1 MNTVIT
7 IIGALGIALCLAPF
21 IITNLKNKNKD
32 SKIQTIISDYANQ
45 NGYKISEF
53 EVKRKYALGIDK
65 DNAMF
70 FYLNTLNDKHSQNV
84 EMIDLSEIDTSKIQ
98 IEKHFTSNKKEVI
111 DKVLLNLIP
120 KQNTAKTPSLVFY
133 DSTVNFQF
141 DGEMQSIQKWHNTI
155 SDLLN

>member
-1 MNTVIT
+1 MNIGIT
-7 IIGALGIALCLAPF
+7 IIGAIGLVLCLAPF
-21 IITNLKNKNKD
+21 VISNIKNKKKD
-32 SKIQTIISDYANQ
+32 SKIQTKISDYASH
-45 NGYKISEF
+45 NGYKVSEF
-53 EVKRKYALGIDK
+53 EVKPKYALGIDK
-65 DNAMF
+65 DNAKL
-70 FYLNTLNDKHSQNV
+70 FYLNTLNDKHSQNL

-133 DSTVNFQF
+133 DSTVSFQF

>member
-32 SKIQTIISDYANQ
+32 SKTQTIISDYANQ

-53 EVKRKYALGIDK
+53 EVKPKYALGIDK
-65 DNAMF
+65 DNAKL

-84 EMIDLSEIDTSKIQ
+84 EMINLSEIDTSKIQ

-133 DSTVNFQF
+133 DSTVSFQF

>member
-32 SKIQTIISDYANQ
+32 SKIQTTISDYANQ

-53 EVKRKYALGIDK
+53 EVKPKYALGIDK
-65 DNAMF
+65 DNAKL

-133 DSTVNFQF
+133 DSTVSFQF